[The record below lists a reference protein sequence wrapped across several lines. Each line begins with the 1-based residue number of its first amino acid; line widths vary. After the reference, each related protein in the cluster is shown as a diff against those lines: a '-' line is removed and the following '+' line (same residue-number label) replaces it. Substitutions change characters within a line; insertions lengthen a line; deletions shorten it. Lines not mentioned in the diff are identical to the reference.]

1 MSSHAANTF
10 AVAVFLANL
19 FKKRW
24 FTAMIIL
31 WATGVLNSRIY
42 LGVHYPRDVLGGAVL
57 GTVCE
62 YAVWNLLYG
71 LEKTFGILIPRKV

>member
-1 MSSHAANTF
+1 
-10 AVAVFLANL
+10 
-19 FKKRW
+19 
-24 FTAMIIL
+24 MIIL

-57 GTVCE
+57 GIVCE